1 VYDAAAGKFPAF
13 LRLHVRLWFMRAG
26 IGSNGPT
33 GFSRKV
39 LGEADPGPFVTSP
52 LRVVCGFSHDAG
64 IFCFTQ
70 GQPESWP
77 PGP

>member
-1 VYDAAAGKFPAF
+1 MMRQPGNSRLFCVCAFDCGLCGAGVG
-13 LRLHVRLWFMRAG
+13 L
-26 IGSNGPT
+26 NDPT